1 MDKGLSPAYIDSTGG
16 STACAHY
23 RVRKPA
29 QARTAGRLIGKI
41 LLWLCL
47 VLQALPLT
55 QAETLP
61 GTPLLHRYLPEDY
74 NATPQHLAITA
85 DQDGR
90 LYVGNVEGVL
100 RYDGQTWQLI
110 RLPGKQIARAI
121 AAGKDGRIYVGSYD
135 SFGWLQI
142 SDKGDTSY
150 QELLTAAGL
159 QGRERAVGAIWQ
171 VIAGEAGVYFRAERS
186 LHFLSYDRRTVKHW
200 PIDDEVRSFYGVG
213 KQLYARVAGRGFCRF
228 IDGRFEL
235 EPGGQRFA
243 DQSLLAVIDHDGT
256 RLLIGDRGMFQ
267 ADAKGIEPLADDAG
281 TQLRDAHAY
290 DALPLPDGSFV
301 VGTLRGEL
309 FHYGADYRLHARI
322 DLGSYSIVALA
333 SDREGGLWVAT
344 EGDLIRMVLPSPWSF
359 IGAAQG
365 LPGTVNDFEWH
376 ENALWLATSHGFIR
390 MSASPDARIQAEYPH
405 WTELEAYSLA
415 GTEEGL
421 LMGHRKGLLVLDAGQ
436 KTPRTLLQSQS
447 EGVYQLVASRL
458 EPGRIYGLGE
468 QHLFVLEQRQGRWQ
482 IGGMLPLDGASAN
495 SLQVVGPGVVWF
507 GDARGGPQRWRLD
520 PANGKVLEKRVF
532 GQRDG
537 LDLDEHAG
545 SHVFVLDGA
554 IHVISGERGFRY
566 DGARFVADTAPPYTL
581 IDRPDELD
589 VEQTPLGTY
598 AFSSRQLWFR
608 PARQSQWQRLDPGSP
623 LAAGFDR
630 VRYNR
635 DGVLRAAT
643 WSGLLQ
649 FDPREKQPVPAP
661 LKLGFERVTVESADG
676 QQTRQLPIASQDAP
690 IEVPSGSRLHFR
702 YGLVSMENGAEF
714 RYMVHG
720 ITEQWSDWTDR
731 DLFVRALTPGDYLLE
746 VQARTRSGRLSA
758 PASYRYRILPQWYER
773 LWVHM
778 AGWLLL
784 AGLAILAVSEYIRR
798 RTQRYLEA
806 NRLLESRIAER
817 TQEIEQANRK
827 LAELATEDPLT
838 GVANRRALENGLQRE
853 WYRCLDQRHP
863 LSALMIDVDHFKR
876 YNDAY
881 GHLEGDVLLRTIARS
896 LHRLHDPKREL
907 LARYGGEEF
916 ALLLPGVPAEQAKQ
930 RAEAIRQAMQKDI
943 PQTTISVGV
952 AGFVPSLQTE
962 SSQLL
967 RRADAALYR
976 AKRGGRNRVELDAE

>member
-1 MDKGLSPAYIDSTGG
+1 M
-16 STACAHY
+16 
-23 RVRKPA
+23 
-29 QARTAGRLIGKI
+29 
-41 LLWLCL
+41 
-47 VLQALPLT
+47 
-55 QAETLP
+55 P
-61 GTPLLHRYLPEDY
+61 GTPLLRHYLPEDY
-74 NATPQHLAITA
+74 NATPQHLAITV
-85 DQDGR
+85 DQEGR

-100 RYDGQTWQLI
+100 RYDGQTWRLI
-110 RLPGKQIARAI
+110 RLPGKQIARSI
-121 AAGKDGRIYVGSYD
+121 ADGKDGLIYVGSYD

-142 SDKGDTSY
+142 DAKGEITY

-159 QGRERAVGAIWQ
+159 QGRARAVGAVWQ
-171 VIAGEAGVYFRAERS
+171 VIASEEGVYFRAERG
-186 LHFLSYDRRTVKHW
+186 LHFLSYDRRTVRHW
-200 PIDDEVRSFYGVG
+200 PIGDDVRSFYAVG

-235 EPGGQRFA
+235 EPGGQHFA
-243 DQSLLAVIDHDGT
+243 DQSLSAVIDRDDM
-256 RLLIGDRGMFQ
+256 RLLIGDKGLYR
-267 ADAKGIEPLADDAG
+267 ADARGIELLPEDAG
-281 TQLRDAHAY
+281 AQLRDAHAY

-309 FHYGADYRLHARI
+309 FHYGADYRLRERV
-322 DLGSYSIVALA
+322 DLGSYSIIALA

-344 EGDLIRMVLPSPWSF
+344 EGDLIRMSLPSPWSF

-376 ENALWLATSHGFIR
+376 EKALWLATTHGFIR
-390 MSASPDARIQAEYPH
+390 MSAGSDARIQTEYPH
-405 WTELEAYSLA
+405 WTELEAYALA
-415 GTEEGL
+415 GTDKGL
-421 LMGHRKGLLVLDAGQ
+421 LMGHRRGLLVLDAGQ
-436 KTPRTLLQSQS
+436 KTPRTLLDSQS
-447 EGVYQLVASRL
+447 EGVYQFATSRF
-458 EPGRIYGLGE
+458 EPDRIYGLGE
-468 QHLFVLEQRQGRWQ
+468 EHLFVLEQRQGRWQ
-482 IGGMLPLDGASAN
+482 IGSMLPLDGASAS
-495 SLQVVGPGVVWF
+495 SLQVVGPGLIWF
-507 GDARGGPQRWRLD
+507 GDSRGGPQRWRLD
-520 PANGKVLEKRVF
+520 PASGKLLDKRVF
-532 GQRDG
+532 DQRDG
-537 LDLDEHAG
+537 LDLDAHAG
-545 SHVFVLDGA
+545 SRVYALDGA
-554 IHVISGERGFRY
+554 IHVISGERGYRY
-566 DGARFVADTAPPYTL
+566 DGARFTADTAPPYTL

-589 VEQTPLGTY
+589 VEQTPLGSY

-608 PARQSQWQRLDPGSP
+608 PNNQSQWQRLNPGSP
-623 LAAGFDR
+623 LAAGFNR

-649 FDPREKQPVPAP
+649 FDPREKQPIPAP
-661 LKLGFERVTVESADG
+661 LKLGFERVVVESADG
-676 QQTRQLPIASQDAP
+676 QQTRQLPITSQNAP
-690 IEVPSGSRLHFR
+690 VEIPSGSRLHFR
-702 YGLVSMENGAEF
+702 YELVSMENSAEF

-720 ITEQWSDWTDR
+720 ITDQWSDWTDR
-731 DLFVRALTPGDYLLE
+731 DLFVRALTPGDYVLE

-773 LWVHM
+773 AWVHLV
-778 AGWLLL
+778 GWLLL
-784 AGLAILAVSEYIRR
+784 AGLAVLAVSEFIRR

-817 TQEIEQANRK
+817 TQELEQANHK

-853 WYRCLDQRHP
+853 WYRCLDQQRP

-881 GHLEGDVLLRTIARS
+881 GHLEGDVLLKTIAQS
-896 LHRLHDPKREL
+896 LYKLHDPKREL

-952 AGFVPSLQTE
+952 AGFVPSVQSE
-962 SSQLL
+962 SNQLL

-976 AKRGGRNRVELDAE
+976 AKRGGRNRVELDTD